1 MIMEL
6 DSQVL
11 NSENRFYAQYML
23 PHAVGKITNGQFAV
37 SSGRRFYER
46 GLPMAN
52 PLEHYTP

>member
-1 MIMEL
+1 MEL